1 MGDRAFESIER
12 AVRNLCLERSIA
24 PGVSVAL
31 TDREQTLHVAGIG
44 HADPVARIRVEPGH
58 LFQIGS
64 ISKSFT
70 AIALLREWE
79 AGRLDLHAPV
89 TEYLPWFEV
98 RSRFAPIT
106 VHHLLTHTAGIVS
119 GMDFTGEGAHEVWAL
134 RETDTGWAAGDRYL
148 YSNAGYKALGL
159 ILEAVA
165 GQPWWDVVRARV
177 IEPLGMGNT
186 EPVITHDVRRRLA
199 VGQTAFYDD
208 RPWHS
213 SHGVVPA
220 PWLESGTA
228 DGTICSTA
236 ADMAGYVRMLLNGGE
251 GPSGRLIAR
260 ESYGLLVQRAVEVAD
275 EPGAFYGYAL
285 LTRERHGHVLI
296 GHSGGMVGFTA
307 LILADVDSGFG
318 VVLLLNGSGERLE
331 AGVHAIETLE
341 AEAADRALPPVPPVP
356 DPARIEGAADYAG
369 VYRSGERILAV
380 RAEGD
385 RLLVERR
392 GERAGLERVAGPDA
406 FIAPHPDLDR
416 FVLRFGREGADGRG
430 GGQVVEIFHGPDWYV
445 NDRYAGP
452 TSFEHPPEWD
462 AYAGHY
468 RSHNPWASNFRVVV
482 RKGRLWLTGAFAEE
496 HADGELRALADAS
509 FRVLAADG
517 SPSRIRFDTMID
529 GRATRAILDC
539 APYYR
544 TFTP

>member
-1 MGDRAFESIER
+1 MGDRVFDNIDR

-24 PGVSVAL
+24 PGASVSL

-44 HADPVARIRVEPGH
+44 YADPVARIRVESGH

-70 AIALLREWE
+70 AIALLQERE
-79 AGRLDLHAPV
+79 AGRLDMHAPV

-119 GMDFTGEGAHEVWAL
+119 GMDFTGEGAYEVWAL
-134 RETDTGWAAGDRYL
+134 RETDTGWAPGDRYL

-165 GQPWWDVVRARV
+165 GQPWWEVVRARV
-177 IEPLGMGNT
+177 IEPLGMRDT
-186 EPVITHDVRRRLA
+186 EPVITHDVRRLA
-199 VGQTAFYDD
+199 DGQAAFYDD
-208 RPWHS
+208 RPWHP
-213 SHGVVPA
+213 SHGVAPA

-251 GPSGRLIAR
+251 GPAGRLIAK
-260 ESYGLLVQRAVEVAD
+260 ESYELLVQRVVEVAD
-275 EPGAFYGYAL
+275 EPGAFYGYAV
-285 LTRERHGHVLI
+285 LTRERHGHTLI

-307 LILADVDSGFG
+307 LILADVDSGLG
-318 VVLLLNGSGERLE
+318 VVLLLNGTGERLE
-331 AGVHAIETLE
+331 VGVHAIETLE
-341 AEAADRALPPVPPVP
+341 AEAANRALPPVPPVL
-356 DPARIEGAADYAG
+356 DPARIEDAPDYAG
-369 VYRSGERILAV
+369 VYRSGERTLAV

-385 RLLVERR
+385 RLLVEWR
-392 GERAGLERVAGPDA
+392 GERVGLERAGPDA
-406 FIAPHPDLDR
+406 FLAPHPDLGR
-416 FVLRFGREGADGRG
+416 FVLRFGRHVADGSG
-430 GGQVVEIFHGPDWYV
+430 GEVVEAFHGPDWYV

-482 RKGRLWLTGAFAEE
+482 RKGRLWLIAAFAEE
-496 HADGELRALADAS
+496 HADGELLALADGS
-509 FRVLAADG
+509 FRVLAGDG
-517 SPSRIRFDTMID
+517 SPSRIHFDTVID